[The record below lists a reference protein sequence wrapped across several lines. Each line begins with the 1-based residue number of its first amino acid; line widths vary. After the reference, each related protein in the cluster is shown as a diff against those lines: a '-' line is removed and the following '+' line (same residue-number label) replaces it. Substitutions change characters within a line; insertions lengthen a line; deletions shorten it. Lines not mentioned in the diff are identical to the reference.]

1 MFGALLKFVLIVVV
15 IAAAAAFFL
24 GYRLGDD
31 PAPATVA
38 RPTGEPRTAP
48 TIDKEKARETGAN
61 IGEAVA
67 TGAIRAKQ
75 AVSDSTLTARI
86 KSKMALDDTVDATAI
101 NVDTIG
107 STVTLSGTVRSE
119 AERSKAL
126 LLARE
131 TTGVTSVTDRLVVR

>member
-24 GYRLGDD
+24 GYRLGDLGTVTR
-31 PAPATVA
+31 PASET
-38 RPTGEPRTAP
+38 RTAP
-48 TIDKEKARETGAN
+48 AIDTEKARETGAN

-67 TGAIRAKQ
+67 KGTIRAKQ

-101 NVDTIG
+101 NVDTVG

-119 AERSKAL
+119 AERTKAL